1 LIQIRYTIY
10 SIQCSHA
17 ITQHSAAHNPTGLYE
32 NSSWYHP
39 KTKVGYTIDYCILS
53 ANLKSALYDSGVNYA
68 NEFSDIDSDHYPV
81 FIDLCI
87 NSCHKDSKKFKY
99 LKKKEDVQN
108 RNINLDYSVLKNEF
122 EIANNLN
129 QDILYNLSN
138 YENVTMTEF
147 LQLVGVSCAKFLPNK
162 DMKSKSNRNWLNNKE
177 VNDLFY
183 YRRLAQ
189 HLWWNDQD
197 NQYLYNNYNV
207 IKYACRKKLRKFK
220 CDFYKDKSRRMMEA
234 FNSNNMSLFYE
245 CSKNYFY
252 KKKINLPDHI
262 LNVNGTL
269 TKNKIETTS
278 RIEEHFNMLLNQ
290 TSNISPNINELLPI
304 QDIFKFELEDLFNID
319 ELNKALFEMKDSK
332 ACGADRI
339 PIEFFKYTS
348 CEDMKKYIYYF
359 FQQVLNRRRRNTR
372 CYKKCNNFGNI

>member
-1 LIQIRYTIY
+1 LKYYFFSVYAPTETESNIELKEIFYDSLNDCLFNFPKNSNIILFGDFNARIGSYKPHQDNVRGIY
-10 SIQCSHA
+10 LNDSINVNG
-17 ITQHSAAHNPTGLYE
+17 QHLLNLCAVNDLVIANSYFDKRE
-32 NSSWYHP
+32 YSSWYHP

-245 CSKNYFY
+245 C
-252 KKKINLPDHI
+252 
-262 LNVNGTL
+262 
-269 TKNKIETTS
+269 
-278 RIEEHFNMLLNQ
+278 
-290 TSNISPNINELLPI
+290 
-304 QDIFKFELEDLFNID
+304 
-319 ELNKALFEMKDSK
+319 
-332 ACGADRI
+332 
-339 PIEFFKYTS
+339 
-348 CEDMKKYIYYF
+348 
-359 FQQVLNRRRRNTR
+359 
-372 CYKKCNNFGNI
+372 